1 MKILDNQLEHSRLI
15 NNPIYRLTGCMD
27 TTRFFSNLASACV
40 KFGYHVEDR
49 IFEHI
54 ENVNL
59 PKLEYIGQSTLFGNV
74 ERYILIKPKFGS
86 EIPDVVLVNGTVINV
101 YEIKVNLRS
110 SDSKKA
116 HGERVKYERLKEY
129 LLKNYP
135 SHITNVFAVDF
146 LGGGGGATSLYEKA
160 DVFQVVD
167 GESFCRTMGI
177 DYQSVIDDLEK
188 DREYNQEF
196 IKDYMISLWEKP

>member
-1 MKILDNQLEHSRLI
+1 MRIVDNQLDHDRLI
-15 NNPIYRLTGCMD
+15 NNPIYRLTGCME

-54 ENVNL
+54 QNVNL
-59 PKLEYIGQSTLFGNV
+59 PKLDYIGQHTVFGPE

-86 EIPDVVLVNGTVINV
+86 EVPDVVLVDGSNINV

-129 LLKNYP
+129 LLNNHP
-135 SHITNVFAVDF
+135 SYATNVFAVDF
-146 LGGGGGATSLYEKA
+146 LGGGGGATALYEKA
-160 DVFQVVD
+160 DVFQVID
-167 GESFCRTMGI
+167 GESFCNTMGI
-177 DYQSVIDDLEK
+177 DYQDVIDDLEK

-196 IKDYMISLWEKP
+196 IKDYMISMWEKP